1 MVKYKD
7 ITDVM
12 NDTYIKKNN
21 DYGNS
26 FDKSIEKYGV
36 IAALVRMSDKWERLN
51 NLLLHTKSKVSDE
64 SVEDTL
70 IDLASY
76 SVMLTLY
83 LKNNKN
89 NNNEV
94 NKTKL

>member
-1 MVKYKD
+1 MVEYKD
-7 ITDVM
+7 ITDIM
-12 NDTYIKKNN
+12 NATYLKKNN

-26 FDKSIEKYGV
+26 FDKSIDKYGV

-51 NLLLHTKSKVSDE
+51 NLLLHTKSEVTDE
-64 SVEDTL
+64 SIEDTL